1 MQHLPLARP
10 KLTPT
15 ADPLETLCRPEY
27 KWMNIARRCLQRA
40 SQFQL
45 PALLNRVWAESKNNL
60 G

>member
-1 MQHLPLARP
+1 VQHLPLASQ

-27 KWMNIARRCLQRA
+27 KWMNTARRSLQRA

-45 PALLNRVWAESKNNL
+45 PALLNRIWAESKNNL